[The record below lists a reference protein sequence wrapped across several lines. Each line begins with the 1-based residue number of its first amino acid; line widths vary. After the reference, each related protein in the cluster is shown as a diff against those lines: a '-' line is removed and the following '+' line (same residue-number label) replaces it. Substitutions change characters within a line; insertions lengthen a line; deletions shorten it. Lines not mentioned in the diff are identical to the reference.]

1 MPRTICHGYVK
12 QYTVV
17 HVIVLSNIFAAMAKR
32 LVNIFLILVLSV
44 QMLPIQQMG
53 RALFSNM
60 FTEEIPHSLDVEKD
74 FCKKMQGKSEFIDW
88 ANEPVINYSI
98 VVCLQPVLNDAAIPH
113 NHSIEILVPP
123 PNC

>member
-1 MPRTICHGYVK
+1 MPTSICHVYVK
-12 QYTVV
+12 QYSAL
-17 HVIVLSNIFAAMAKR
+17 HVIVQSNIFAGMVKR
-32 LVNIFLILVLSV
+32 LINIFLILVLSV

-88 ANEPVINYSI
+88 VNEPIINYSI
-98 VVCLQPVLNDAAIPH
+98 VVRLQPVFNDAVIPH

>member
-1 MPRTICHGYVK
+1 
-12 QYTVV
+12 
-17 HVIVLSNIFAAMAKR
+17 MAKK
-32 LVNIFLILVLSV
+32 LINIFLILVLSV
-44 QMLPIQQMG
+44 QVLPIQQMG

-74 FCKKMQGKSEFIDW
+74 FCKKIQGKSEFIDW
-88 ANEPVINYSI
+88 VNELQLNYTII
-98 VVCLQPVLNDAAIPH
+98 VCSLPVLQDATIPH